1 MNCTALSMA
10 LMVMVMIVMLV
21 MMVMLSGGQVTA
33 RGCATKDKVFHI
45 ECENHVMGRDSEKFC
60 YCSYYL
66 CNGSGATPG
75 KSGGLAML
83 LALLWGVNLLWG
95 GNLYGGNPG
104 NLFLV
109 DLPSGATELSAAIQR
124 GPALQEPAPSRAILT
139 CSDEVLGRRGLS
151 RDFRLR
157 ALL

>member
-1 MNCTALSMA
+1 M
-10 LMVMVMIVMLV
+10 
-21 MMVMLSGGQVTA
+21 G
-33 RGCATKDKVFHI
+33 HI

-109 DLPSGATELSAAIQR
+109 DLPSGATKQR
-124 GPALQEPAPSRAILT
+124 GSAFQEPAPRAILT
-139 CSDEVLGRRGLS
+139 CSDEVLARRGLS

>member
-1 MNCTALSMA
+1 M
-10 LMVMVMIVMLV
+10 
-21 MMVMLSGGQVTA
+21 
-33 RGCATKDKVFHI
+33 CAI
-45 ECENHVMGRDSEKFC
+45 EYMKISRRFFKIENKPQNTLLIEINIFF
-60 YCSYYL
+60 SYYL
-66 CNGSGATPG
+66 CNGSGATPR

-95 GNLYGGNPG
+95 GNLYGGNPR

-139 CSDEVLGRRGLS
+139 CSDEVLARRGLS